1 MSTEQIED
9 GVAQAQAAFSQ
20 DPQDPMKRMF
30 LYLSEYKHSKYVRKD
45 NTPAYAEYLGY
56 LNARSLY
63 PEFTPLS
70 FRDFFAEVLDGKGR
84 KVYSS
89 S

>member
-9 GVAQAQAAFSQ
+9 GVAQAKAAFSQ
-20 DPQDPMKRMF
+20 DPQDPMKRTF
-30 LYLSEYKHSKYVRKD
+30 LYLSEYKYSKYVRKD
-45 NTPAYAEYLGY
+45 NSPAYAEYLGY
-56 LNARSLY
+56 LSARILY
-63 PEFTPLS
+63 PDFTPLS
-70 FRDFFAEVLDGKGR
+70 FPDFFAEVLDGKGR